1 LRQRGLGV
9 ALGEPG
15 IDEARPVVCHTEHR
29 CRAGHLAA
37 PHRREVGD
45 HVRAIHRGVE
55 DAPGLATRARLHQD
69 AHALGGVPCHGR
81 RTFRRLV
88 VGVRVHRHEPQTGH
102 RHTCRSWKSIRLD
115 AGATL
120 ATRGRASASA
130 HHSMV
135 APPSRAPG
143 PPPTATPD
151 TPVGMNEPRSDA
163 GSPPPTPPPDT
174 LVGMAAPRS
183 AAGSPPPTPPP
194 GRYDAER
201 PLGSTLM
208 GKSLAVF
215 LGVLVLALVVAA
227 AFAVYRITSTPSI
240 TGEQIGVD
248 VIDDERTDIVIDV
261 TRDEPETAVYC
272 IVRGLDSGKGEL
284 GRREV
289 YVPPSEHTSVRIEA
303 PIATTERAY
312 IA

>member
-1 LRQRGLGV
+1 
-9 ALGEPG
+9 
-15 IDEARPVVCHTEHR
+15 
-29 CRAGHLAA
+29 
-37 PHRREVGD
+37 
-45 HVRAIHRGVE
+45 
-55 DAPGLATRARLHQD
+55 
-69 AHALGGVPCHGR
+69 
-81 RTFRRLV
+81 
-88 VGVRVHRHEPQTGH
+88 
-102 RHTCRSWKSIRLD
+102 
-115 AGATL
+115 
-120 ATRGRASASA
+120 
-130 HHSMV
+130 MV

-151 TPVGMNEPRSDA
+151 TLVGMNEPRSD
-163 GSPPPTPPPDT
+163 
-174 LVGMAAPRS
+174 
-183 AAGSPPPTPPP
+183 AGSPPPTPPP

-303 PIATTERAY
+303 SIATTERAY
-312 IA
+312 IADVYGCGEDVPDYLRQ